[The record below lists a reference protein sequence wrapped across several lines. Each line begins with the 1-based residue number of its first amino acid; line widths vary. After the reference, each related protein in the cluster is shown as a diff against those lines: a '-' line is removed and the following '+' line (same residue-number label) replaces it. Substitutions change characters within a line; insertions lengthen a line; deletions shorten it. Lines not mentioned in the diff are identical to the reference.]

1 MDGDDGAV
9 KQSLADTLQGCESSL
24 KGETA
29 VRKPLLRQS
38 VENFSS
44 LRAFAATPFL
54 FLLLLGCSTKVE
66 VLSEKRA
73 RSENSAD
80 TEKLHTK
87 VGVDL
92 LGDHEAVSSPDEEA
106 SSLKSSGSTIEIN
119 GDGNFAVVVE
129 GDLGSDSRRRPSPPP
144 AKKPKF
150 LNTKIPWPTQL
161 RGADC
166 WTLSCYWAVWTQI
179 LVAIALMIS
188 TANRKEEGGP
198 LWIVMAML
206 AAAAILLQFLPHADS
221 GIQFIPL
228 SPWSYIGWESFGVS
242 LVCWAA
248 ILFAAFVVLDR
259 SLDSP
264 QAFSV
269 LCLIAMTLNVLLSW
283 SAVG

>member
-1 MDGDDGAV
+1 M
-9 KQSLADTLQGCESSL
+9 
-24 KGETA
+24 
-29 VRKPLLRQS
+29 RKPLLRQS

-44 LRAFAATPFL
+44 LRAFAAAPFL
-54 FLLLLGCSTKVE
+54 FLLLVGCSTKVE

-92 LGDHEAVSSPDEEA
+92 LADREEPSSSSGEEPSSPE
-106 SSLKSSGSTIEIN
+106 SSGSSIQIN
-119 GDGNFAVVVE
+119 GDGNFAIIVE
-129 GDLGSDSRRRPSPPP
+129 RDLGSDPDHRPSPPP
-144 AKKPKF
+144 AKKSAW
-150 LNTKIPWPTQL
+150 NTKIPWPTQL
-161 RGADC
+161 RGADR

-179 LVAIALMIS
+179 IVAVALMVH
-188 TANRKEEGGP
+188 TANRKDKGGP
-198 LWIVMAML
+198 LWIIL
-206 AAAAILLQFLPHADS
+206 ALLVAAAILLQFLPHADS
-221 GIQFIPL
+221 GIQFVPL
-228 SPWSYIGWESFGVS
+228 SPWCYIGWESFFLSVG
-242 LVCWAA
+242 CWAA